1 MLINIIGG
9 FVLLYVLTRPGIF
22 LKAAPVGLFV
32 LAVYLIGGLLFK
44 VLAAVWLPLL
54 LVTGAYIAVFR
65 K

>member
-1 MLINIIGG
+1 MLLNIIGG
-9 FVLLYVLTRPGIF
+9 LVLLYVLTRPGIF
-22 LKAAPVGLFV
+22 LEAAPVGLFV

>member
-1 MLINIIGG
+1 MWLNIIGG
-9 FVLLYVLTRPGIF
+9 LVLLYVLTRPGIF